1 MALPPFQTLLDAHAE
16 AIHRFLVASVGPV
29 EADDCF
35 QETFIA
41 ALRAYPRLR
50 PGSNPRAWL
59 STIARNKAMDSHR
72 GASRRP
78 LPVGEPPE
86 PRTVAGAGESIA
98 QDGEVWA
105 TVRALPEKQRAAVVL
120 RYACD
125 LSHREI
131 GRVLD
136 CSDEAARRSVHEGVK
151 RLREV
156 WA

>member
-1 MALPPFQTLLDAHAE
+1 MALPPFQVLLEAHAE

-59 STIARNKAMDSHR
+59 FTIARNKAMDSHR
-72 GASRRP
+72 AARRRA

-86 PRTVAGAGESIA
+86 PRAVAAAAGSSA
-98 QDGEVWA
+98 QDGELWA
-105 TVRALPEKQRAAVVL
+105 AVGALPEKQRAAVVL
-120 RYACD
+120 RFTCD

-131 GRVLD
+131 GRVLE

>member
-1 MALPPFQTLLDAHAE
+1 MALPPFQSLIDSHAE
-16 AIHRFLVASVGPV
+16 AVHRFLVASVGPV

-50 PGSNPRAWL
+50 PDSNVRAWL
-59 STIARNKAMDSHR
+59 FTVARSKAMDAHR
-72 GASRRP
+72 GRGRRP
-78 LPVGEPPE
+78 VPMADVPE
-86 PRTVAGAGESIA
+86 RAPRASDSAALDG
-98 QDGEVWA
+98 DGELWSAVSE
-105 TVRALPEKQRAAVVL
+105 LPEKQRAAVVL
-120 RYACD
+120 RFACD

-136 CSDEAARRSVHEGVK
+136 CSDAAARRNVHEGIK

-156 WA
+156 AA